1 MDLKKVETIKPFT
14 RFLMTIGELP
24 SSYLVSMTYEEQLL
38 WFCNFLQNTVIPTVN
53 NNAAAVIELQQFVS
67 SYFENLDVQEEI
79 NNKLDDMAESGEL
92 TEIIAEYLQLA
103 ALFCYDTVSAMAAS
117 ENLDDGSSVY
127 CLGKLTYNDGKG
139 AFYKIREITE
149 SDVPDGD
156 NIVSITNN
164 VNLVAEKLPNY
175 DINEITSLL
184 DTLTTTTIPSIEDDI
199 NIINNTTI
207 PGIEDDINTI
217 NNTTIPGIQDD
228 INTINNTTIP
238 AIQSDINIIN
248 NTTIPAIEAELA
260 SATSSRV
267 KSLVV
272 IGDSYGIMDGV
283 TNFCNYLRDYL
294 GLDNSHF
301 YNKCE
306 HGAAFI
312 RIGAAYKTFNELA
325 QELETDLSLD
335 RRNQTTHVLIAGG
348 YNDQNHTLSDI
359 VSAEK
364 TCINTVNS
372 LFPNAQIYVAHIGWS
387 TLNQDFQGTFNAYYQ
402 GAAESGIAKFIVNSQ
417 NILTGNLMNNTDY
430 FHPNNNGFKELGR
443 NLAQGLK
450 NGSCYPMQL
459 WNQVYDS
466 GGTLVG
472 VAQQN
477 NDLVNLELYD
487 YSKDITGT
495 ADGTEITLYTLRK
508 DSMISG
514 HNNFRFIVPCTL
526 FNLTGSPLQHV
537 VGIAEISIVENVVK
551 CKPYA
556 LSSDGESW
564 FSYTRINL
572 IHNIINIQ
580 HNYS

>member
-1 MDLKKVETIKPFT
+1 MDLKPVKGLRPFT
-14 RFLMTIGELP
+14 KFLMTIGELP

-38 WFCNFLQNTVIPTVN
+38 WFCNYLQNTVIPVVN

-184 DTLTTTTIPSIEDDI
+184 DTLTTTTIPGIQDDI
-199 NIINNTTI
+199 NTINNTTI

-217 NNTTIPGIQDD
+217 NNTTIP
-228 INTINNTTIP
+228 
-238 AIQSDINIIN
+238 
-248 NTTIPAIEAELA
+248 AIEAELA
-260 SATSSRV
+260 SATSSRI

-312 RIGAAYKTFNELA
+312 RIGSAYKTFNELA

-335 RRNQTTHVLIAGG
+335 RRNNTTHVLIAGG

-430 FHPNNNGFKELGR
+430 FHPNNNGFKELGK

-459 WNQVYDS
+459 WNQIYDS

-472 VAQQN
+472 VGQQN

-487 YSKDITGT
+487 YTKDVTGT

-526 FNLTGSPLQHV
+526 FNLTGSPHQHA

>member
-139 AFYKIREITE
+139 VFYKIREITE

-199 NIINNTTI
+199 NTINNTTI
-207 PGIEDDINTI
+207 PSIEDDINTI

-238 AIQSDINIIN
+238 AIQSSINTIN

-312 RIGAAYKTFNELA
+312 RIGSAYKTFNELA

-430 FHPNNNGFKELGR
+430 FHPNNNGFKELGK

-459 WNQVYDS
+459 WNQIYDS

-472 VAQQN
+472 VGQQN

-508 DSMISG
+508 DSMVSG

-526 FNLTGSPLQHV
+526 FNLTGNPLQHV

>member
-238 AIQSDINIIN
+238 AIQSDINTIN

-312 RIGAAYKTFNELA
+312 RIGSAYKTFNELA